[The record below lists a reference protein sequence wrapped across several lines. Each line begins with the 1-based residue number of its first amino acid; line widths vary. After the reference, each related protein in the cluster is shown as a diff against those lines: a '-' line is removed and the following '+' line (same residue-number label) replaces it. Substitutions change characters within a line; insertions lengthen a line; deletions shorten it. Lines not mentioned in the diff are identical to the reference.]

1 MHMCKGRGM
10 GVRDLDKG
18 QPVGTRG
25 SESNVGLLGVSAHC
39 ESHGK
44 ERELRCM
51 ANYTLSFSDFFK
63 RKKKRIQ
70 QKLNY
75 ESALRP
81 KLSYIPGEYWLMS
94 EFSLG
99 TWYIF
104 KSMSPLTSVLN
115 PKEMHLA

>member
-1 MHMCKGRGM
+1 M
-10 GVRDLDKG
+10 
-18 QPVGTRG
+18 GTRG
-25 SESNVGLLGVSAHC
+25 SESNVGLLGVSASC
-39 ESHGK
+39 ESQGK

-51 ANYTLSFSDFFK
+51 ANDTLSFSDFFFK
-63 RKKKRIQ
+63 KKKRIQ

-75 ESALRP
+75 EAAIRP

-104 KSMSPLTSVLN
+104 MSMSPLTNVLN
-115 PKEMHLA
+115 PKEMRLA